1 MASAPHPAPAA
12 AAATTAAGERCAK
25 GACAAYVELAEGALR
40 SAVGNKRG
48 RAGTCALDVSRRN
61 AGARSTAQGSALPK
75 PGACSTALGAE
86 RGRGLG
92 AGGGLSTGP
101 KHLGSAKSGVKGAA
115 ATAGL
120 AGHSED
126 PACISVMGGRRDI
139 QGTCHGLR
147 RMVYFFCS
155 ICG

>member
-61 AGARSTAQGSALPK
+61 AGARRTAQGSALPK
-75 PGACSTALGAE
+75 PGACSTALA
-86 RGRGLG
+86 
-92 AGGGLSTGP
+92 
-101 KHLGSAKSGVKGAA
+101 
-115 ATAGL
+115 AGL
-120 AGHSED
+120 AG
-126 PACISVMGGRRDI
+126 GW
-139 QGTCHGLR
+139 GLG
-147 RMVYFFCS
+147 VV
-155 ICG
+155 